1 MQQDET
7 SPNVDRYEISIVDR
21 EAAGLNADFEPT
33 IRNIV
38 GVRDKEQDKTSLVVI
53 YRFDIALTGVSECAR
68 SLGVPGG
75 YTRSNFLPTSA
86 CRRSAYSTEAGH

>member
-21 EAAGLNADFEPT
+21 ETAGLNADFEPT

-38 GVRDKEQDKTSLVVI
+38 GVRDKEQDKTFLVVI

-68 SLGVPGG
+68 SLGFPGG
-75 YTRSNFLPTSA
+75 
-86 CRRSAYSTEAGH
+86 

>member
-38 GVRDKEQDKTSLVVI
+38 GVRIRCPTPTLVAQALENEQVEDESRTRRGLI
-53 YRFDIALTGVSECAR
+53 
-68 SLGVPGG
+68 PGSWLEG
-75 YTRSNFLPTSA
+75 SCT
-86 CRRSAYSTEAGH
+86 